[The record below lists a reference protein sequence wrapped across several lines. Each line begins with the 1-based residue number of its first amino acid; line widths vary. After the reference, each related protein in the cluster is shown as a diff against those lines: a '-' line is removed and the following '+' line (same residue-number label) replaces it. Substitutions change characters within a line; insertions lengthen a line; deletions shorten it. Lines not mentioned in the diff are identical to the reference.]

1 VEDANY
7 RELVENASDI
17 IYAHDLEGRFTW
29 VNRACE
35 RVTGY
40 TRDETLRLR
49 IWDLVAPEYR
59 NAMEKNLSGEMQ
71 TFEVEVLAKDGRRV
85 PLELKS
91 RLVYRGQMPVGVQG
105 IARDITERRRAEE
118 AMRESEE
125 RYALAA
131 LGSNDG
137 LWDWNLRENKIFLSA
152 RWKEQLGAAE
162 TELGDDPDQWF
173 ERIHPDDRQRLF
185 GDLGLHL
192 EGRTPHFQSEHRLRH
207 LDGSWRWMLV
217 RGAAVRDAAGKAYR
231 LAGSQ
236 TDITERKLAEEKLL
250 HDALHDGLTG
260 LPNRSL
266 FMDRL
271 GQALAFQQR
280 RSDYRFA
287 VLFLDVDRFKTVNES
302 LGHTQGDVL
311 LVQIARRLREMTHPG
326 DTVARLGG
334 DEFALLLG
342 DFTDPE
348 EPVRTAERMQ
358 EALSTPYD
366 LDGTE
371 VFTTAS
377 IGVAVGSREYS
388 RPEELLRDAD
398 TAMYRAKD
406 LGRARHALFQPAMH
420 AHAQAQ
426 LQLDTDLRRAIE
438 REELRLRYQPVVSLF
453 TGQITGCEALIV
465 WEHPTRGPIPP
476 GDFIPTAEETGLI
489 VPIGRWALTQA
500 CMDAKAW
507 NDALARS
514 PGVSVSVNLSA
525 KQLVRP
531 ELLEDVRGALER
543 SGLDARRLRLEVTE
557 SVIMENAGPAAL
569 LLNQLKALSVGLLL
583 DDFGTG
589 YSSLSYLHN
598 FRFDTLKIDRSFVA
612 RLEQSGK
619 QAEIVR
625 TIVGLA
631 RALQMEVVAEGVEN
645 AAQAQQLQAL
655 RVDSG
660 QGYWFSRALDA
671 NAFQDLLLARKTF
684 PLPLAQVQQPA
695 AVHH

>member
-1 VEDANY
+1 MEEATY
-7 RELVENASDI
+7 RELVENASDV

-35 RVTGY
+35 RITGY

-59 NAMEKNLSGEMQ
+59 AAMEKDLSGEMQ
-71 TFEVEVLAKDGRRV
+71 TFEVEVVAKDGRRI

-91 RLVYRGQMPVGVQG
+91 RLVYRGHMPIGVQG
-105 IARDITERRRAEE
+105 IARDISERRRAAE

-137 LWDWNLRENKIFLSA
+137 LWDWDLRANRVFFSA
-152 RWKEQLGAAE
+152 RWKEQLGAKDS
-162 TELGDDPDQWF
+162 ELTDDPDEWF
-173 ERIHPDDRQRLF
+173 DRVHPDDRERLF
-185 GDLGLHL
+185 GDLSLHL
-192 EGRTPHFQSEHRLRH
+192 EGRTPHLEVEHRVRH
-207 LDGSWRWMLV
+207 LDGNWRWMLV
-217 RGAAVRDAAGKAYR
+217 RGAAVRDAEGRAYR

-236 TDITERKLAEEKLL
+236 TDITARKLAEEKLL

-271 GQALAFQQR
+271 EQALAFQQR
-280 RSDYRFA
+280 RADYRFA
-287 VLFLDVDRFKTVNES
+287 VLFLDLDRFKTVNES
-302 LGHTQGDVL
+302 LGHTIGDVL
-311 LVQIARRLREMTHPG
+311 LVQVARRLRAIARPG

-342 DFTDPE
+342 DFMDPD
-348 EPVRTAERMQ
+348 EPVRTAGRVQ
-358 EALSTPYD
+358 EALAAPYD

-371 VFTTAS
+371 VFVTAS
-377 IGVAVGSREYS
+377 IGLAVGSRAYTQA
-388 RPEELLRDAD
+388 EELLRDAD
-398 TAMYRAKD
+398 TAMYHAKD
-406 LGRARHALFQPAMH
+406 LGRARHAVFDPAMH
-420 AHAQAQ
+420 AHARAR

-438 REELRLRYQPVVSLF
+438 REELRLRYQPVVSLRS
-453 TGQITGCEALIV
+453 GQIVGCEALVV
-465 WEHPTRGPIPP
+465 WEHPTRGTIPP
-476 GDFIPTAEETGLI
+476 GDFISTAEETGLI
-489 VPIGRWALTQA
+489 VPIGRWALSQA
-500 CMDAKAW
+500 CQDAKAW
-507 NDALARS
+507 NDALARG
-514 PGVSVSVNLSA
+514 PGVYVAVNLSA
-525 KQLVRP
+525 KQLLP
-531 ELLEDVRGALER
+531 SDLLEDVRGALAA
-543 SGLDARRLRLEVTE
+543 SGLEARRLKLELTE
-557 SVIMENAGPAAL
+557 SVIMEQAGPAAL
-569 LLNQLKALSVGLLL
+569 LLTQLKALSVGLLL

-619 QAEIVR
+619 ETEIVR
-625 TIVGLA
+625 TIVSLA

-645 AAQAQQLQAL
+645 AAQARQLQL
-655 RVDSG
+655 LQVDSA

-671 NAFQDLLLARKTF
+671 KGFLELAQARKSFT
-684 PLPLAQVQQPA
+684 LPAPELAPQA
-695 AVHH
+695 HH